1 MIPLCRLVLILY
13 ITIIRRLEG
22 DTLTYI
28 QHHDRE
34 GQQLK
39 GRICNIVTTLIVVSV
54 GCSWP
59 NKQKLPTSVFYST
72 CDEIDVYG

>member
-1 MIPLCRLVLILY
+1 MIPLCRLY

-22 DTLTYI
+22 DPLTYM

-54 GCSWP
+54 GCSRP

>member
-1 MIPLCRLVLILY
+1 MIPLCRPVLILY

-22 DTLTYI
+22 DPLTYI
-28 QHHDRE
+28 KHHDRE